1 MVKKYIEITIT
12 VEEIKQIPIEEVI
25 FDGIEFF
32 KMIGFIDICDETDL
46 SAGPKEAIDV
56 YNDTVAKID
65 ELAKKYGLHD
75 YHKRSNDPWYE
86 LHILWPKMEEFFKE
100 NIICK

>member
-1 MVKKYIEITIT
+1 MVKKYIEITVT
-12 VEEIKQIPIEEVI
+12 VEEVKQIPIEEVI

-56 YNDTVAKID
+56 YNDTVIKID
-65 ELAKKYGLHD
+65 ELAEKYGLHD
-75 YHKRSNDPWYE
+75 HHKRNNDPWYE

-100 NIICK
+100 NIIYK

>member
-1 MVKKYIEITIT
+1 MVKKYIEITVT
-12 VEEIKQIPIEEVI
+12 VEETRQIPIEEVI

-56 YNDTVAKID
+56 YNDTVIKID
-65 ELAKKYGLHD
+65 ELADKYGLHD
-75 YHKRSNDPWYE
+75 MKERNDNVWYE
-86 LHILWPKMEEFFKE
+86 LNILWPKMEEFFKE
-100 NIICK
+100 NIFCK